1 MKPEQSGLGD
11 RMADFSFEVVS
22 NTDEKSPNSADKEGS
37 QDDIDA
43 QLNSLFD
50 ELGY

>member
-22 NTDEKSPNSADKEGS
+22 NTDQKSPNFADKEGS
-37 QDDIDA
+37 QTDMDA
-43 QLNSLFD
+43 WLNSLFD